1 MITFGEARRI
11 LSRISYKDWTL
22 DSEERDNLDLA
33 IQWYFQAPDYTV
45 PGRPEKSW
53 CSAERVIDLHSA
65 TPDSLAKA
73 AFILAKQ
80 AEEHE
85 TLEAF
90 MIDGVAVFDPHKPII

>member
-1 MITFGEARRI
+1 MMTVGEARRV
-11 LSRISYKDWTL
+11 LGLISYKNWRL
-22 DSEERDNLDLA
+22 HSEVRSDFEIV
-33 IQWYFQAPDYTV
+33 IQWDFWAPDYTM
-45 PGRPEKSW
+45 PGQPEKLWS
-53 CSAERVIDLHSA
+53 SAERVIELDA
-65 TPDSLAKA
+65 TTPDSLAKA